1 MSTNSSSTDI
11 TAVPGLT
18 TSQLN
23 SGEQTTTTTTPNNK
37 PSQDLESNKV
47 SVFDIALDI
56 ENSLNDVLAMVEKH
70 DHEINERIEK
80 LVNRIGNLEQNARN
94 GI

>member
-37 PSQDLESNKV
+37 PPQDPESNKV

-94 GI
+94 DI